1 MNSKEN
7 PKNKAIKL
15 TPEEWDLLG
24 EGMTR
29 EDRKEW
35 RDALAL
41 FNINLEE
48 AKKKFQF
55 LKTLLMK
62 LQNQGEFNSMFFIG
76 KLLK

>member
-35 RDALAL
+35 RDTLAL

-48 AKKKFQF
+48 AKKKIPVFKNAF
-55 LKTLLMK
+55 DEIAKS
-62 LQNQGEFNSMFFIG
+62 GRV
-76 KLLK
+76 